1 MGMNFI
7 ILIKYFYFNKD
18 IKYWIYSIEM
28 HYRAVLLVLASD
40 NHPIFKNARKIWKK
54 YMHLDP
60 TLKVYFVYGQLQG
73 TLEDFDATSDLVYP
87 DIAESYPVLIEK
99 TVRAMEHIDK
109 QVTYDYFIR
118 TNLST
123 FWDFQKLHMH
133 LNELPVFGC
142 YSGDGPLPGYT
153 KQGWYL
159 SGTDTIVTP
168 EMVKTMI
175 HNKHLIDYQLV
186 EDAAM
191 GKFFHGILR
200 APMLPNRICFFE
212 DIVSIDENEKIDHR
226 ITLAIQTHKDHYRV
240 KTQSYLREEIDLYI
254 YKCLLKRIYNIN
266 S

>member
-1 MGMNFI
+1 M
-7 ILIKYFYFNKD
+7 KVD
-18 IKYWIYSIEM
+18 
-28 HYRAVLLVLASD
+28 
-40 NHPIFKNARKIWKK
+40 PKI
-54 YMHLDP
+54 
-60 TLKVYFVYGQLQG
+60 KVYFVYGQLQKP
-73 TLEDFDATSDLVYP
+73 LEDFDPITDLVYH
-87 DIAESYPVLIEK
+87 DIVESYPVLIEK
-99 TVRAMEHIDK
+99 TVRAIEHIDK

-123 FWDFQKLHMH
+123 FWDFKQLHLH

-168 EMVKTMI
+168 EMIKTMLQ
-175 HNKHLIDYQLV
+175 NKHLLDYQLV

-212 DIVSIDENEKIDHR
+212 DIVNIDENEKIEQR
-226 ITLAIQTHKDHYRV
+226 ITDAIRNQKDHYRV
-240 KTQSYLREEIDLYI
+240 KTQTHLREAIDLHI
-254 YKCLLKRIYNIN
+254 YKHLLNRIYGIHYENN
-266 S
+266 T